1 MAANDHAAG
10 QCWMPLGRRSSSALL
25 APGGC
30 AARTIGL
37 SSSPTTDL
45 PPRRVSPGGEA
56 TEAQKGTLMNSTM
69 VEGTDT
75 AGRRLWADLG
85 WPACNE
91 RLVTVVE
98 AIARRVGDATTQLPE
113 CGDRG
118 QS

>member
-1 MAANDHAAG
+1 MRLSRVAHYS
-10 QCWMPLGRRSSSALL
+10 R
-25 APGGC
+25 PGGVRR
-30 AARTIGL
+30 AQSVL
-37 SSSPTTDL
+37 SSSPTTSL

-69 VEGTDT
+69 RVGTDT

-85 WPACNE
+85 RPACNE

-118 QS
+118 QL